1 MEDIQIETTMGARAP
16 CQRARARSP
25 HAPLRTHAGTFTV
38 ELYPKQAPKTSEN
51 FSELCAR
58 RPHPRQ

>member
-1 MEDIQIETTMGARAP
+1 MADAPVPQVQINTTV
-16 CQRARARSP
+16 
-25 HAPLRTHAGTFTV
+25 GTFTV